1 MKTNILKLLI
11 TTDSEKILSY
21 SANRGENYIQRQHL
35 DLIRHTTPEY
45 SSRNTISFEKVGDSY
60 IMIGHLSAVLEIAL
74 GQQVE
79 FDDSLVESEIASV
92 LLQELAISTHR
103 FPYNIA
109 PNTNAYKKKA
119 NQLIHKLVCLYAYDT
134 QNLNFDEMM
143 DVVDFRRQHRNRAKR
158 MRDHRIERRISVLN
172 RMAKVSNWFELSV
185 SLGIEINPE
194 IWSLCSRS
202 FVREYLFS
210 PYDSQDACPLEHLIA
225 VYSDV
230 RAQIPNSDIFAIYF
244 SVASVASSRV
254 KEVREFISS
263 FSGYRS
269 LEFHYSTFNS
279 SFQREGLFL
288 LIAR

>member
-1 MKTNILKLLI
+1 MGPVAASLKLKTLN
-11 TTDSEKILSY
+11 DS
-21 SANRGENYIQRQHL
+21 
-35 DLIRHTTPEY
+35 P
-45 SSRNTISFEKVGDSY
+45 Y
-60 IMIGHLSAVLEIAL
+60 IMIGHLSAFLEIAL

-172 RMAKVSNWFELSV
+172 RMAKVSNWLELSV
-185 SLGIEINPE
+185 SLGIEINPK

-230 RAQIPNSDIFAIYF
+230 RAQIPNSEIFAIYF

-279 SFQREGLFL
+279 SFQKEGLFL

>member
-1 MKTNILKLLI
+1 MLI
-11 TTDSEKILSY
+11 ATDSEKMLSY

-35 DLIRHTTPEY
+35 DVIRNTTPEY
-45 SSRNTISFEKVGDSY
+45 SSTNTISFEKIGGDSY

-79 FDDSLVESEIASV
+79 FDDSLVDSEIASV

-172 RMAKVSNWFELSV
+172 RMAKVSNWLELSV
-185 SLGIEINPE
+185 SLGIEINPK

-230 RAQIPNSDIFAIYF
+230 RAQIPNSEIFAIYF

-279 SFQREGLFL
+279 SFQKEGLFL